1 MNRRQRANVI
11 AEQDEATAIADRAL
25 GAYLGLAIGD
35 ALGATVAHL
44 SAREIALEFGVH
56 SRLIGGGWLGL
67 KPGQVTDDTEMAL
80 CVGRAL
86 TKAGGWN
93 LRAVC
98 DELAAWL
105 RSAPIDVG
113 HACRRGFRRYIV
125 EGTVQAVATEG
136 HATNGACAR
145 NLPVVL
151 ACLDQTDLLDRY
163 TLDQCHISH
172 HHPLADA
179 AALALARMTR
189 ALILGHGMAAAR
201 AEANTLVREHPVF
214 MFKNYRGP
222 CSADIVDTV
231 RMVLCQYF
239 AANDPRACLI
249 ATVNQGDDADTS
261 GALVGMLAGATW
273 GAAALPVEW
282 LRRLD
287 RTIAAEIRAQVA
299 ALLQIAHV
307 SSTAATA

>member
-1 MNRRQRANVI
+1 M

-44 SAREIALEFGVH
+44 SAREIALEYGVH

-80 CVGRAL
+80 CIGRAL
-86 TKAGGWN
+86 TKTAGWN

-98 DELAAWL
+98 DEFAAWL

-125 EGTVQAVATEG
+125 EGTVHAVATEG

-151 ACLDQTDLLDRY
+151 TCLGRPEKLDRC

-172 HHPLADA
+172 HHTLADA
-179 AALALARMTR
+179 AAVTLARMTQ
-189 ALILGHGMAAAR
+189 ALILGHGMTAGR
-201 AEANTLVREHPVF
+201 AEANALVREHPVF

-239 AANDPRACLI
+239 AADDLRTCLI
-249 ATVNQGDDADTS
+249 TTVNQGGDADTS

-273 GAAALPVEW
+273 GTAALPAEW

-287 RTIAAEIRAQVA
+287 RTVAAEIRAQVP
-299 ALLQIAHV
+299 ALLQIAGV
-307 SSTAATA
+307 SSAAAIA

>member
-1 MNRRQRANVI
+1 M
-11 AEQDEATAIADRAL
+11 AEQQDAMAIADRAL

-44 SAREIALEFGVH
+44 SAREIALGFGVH

-86 TKAGGWN
+86 TKTGGWN

-125 EGTVQAVATEG
+125 EGTVHAVATEG

-151 ACLDQTDLLDRY
+151 ACLGSPDRLDRC

-179 AALALARMTR
+179 AALTLARMTQ
-189 ALILGHGMAAAR
+189 ALILGHGVAAAR
-201 AEANTLVREHPVF
+201 AEANALVREQPVF
-214 MFKNYRGP
+214 MFRNYRGP

-239 AANDPRACLI
+239 AANDLRACLI

-261 GALVGMLAGATW
+261 GALAGMLAGATW
-273 GAAALPVEW
+273 GTAALPAEW

-287 RTIAAEIRAQVA
+287 RTVAAEIRAQVT
-299 ALLQIAHV
+299 ALLQIAGV
-307 SSTAATA
+307 SSTAAIA

>member
-1 MNRRQRANVI
+1 MVER
-11 AEQDEATAIADRAL
+11 DEATAIADRAL

-67 KPGQVTDDTEMAL
+67 KPGHVTDDTEMAL

-86 TKAGGWN
+86 TKTGGWN

-125 EGTVQAVATEG
+125 EGTVHAVATEG

-151 ACLDQTDLLDRY
+151 ACLGRPDRLDRC

-179 AALALARMTR
+179 AALTLARMTH
-189 ALILGHGMAAAR
+189 ALILGHGIAAAR
-201 AEANTLVREHPVF
+201 AEANALVREHPNF
-214 MFKNYRGP
+214 AFKTYRGP

-231 RMVLCQYF
+231 RTVLHQYF
-239 AANDPRACLI
+239 AANDLRACLI

-261 GALVGMLAGATW
+261 GALAGMLAGATW
-273 GAAALPVEW
+273 GAAALPADW

-287 RTIAAEIRAQVA
+287 RTVATEIRAQVA
-299 ALLQIAHV
+299 ALVQIAGI
-307 SSTAATA
+307 SSAAVIA